1 MESNRKIAER
11 LVSDILDNNIV
22 KRTRP
27 EMVIQV
33 ENQISWAMDDAV
45 NIITNIENTSLN
57 KLDRAARFIDLE
69 NKYGIPK
76 THLIMGRDD

>member
-11 LVSDILDNNIV
+11 LVSDCLDNNIP

-27 EMVIQV
+27 EMIIHV
-33 ENQISWAMDDAV
+33 ENCISWAMDDALKV
-45 NIITNIENTSLN
+45 IRNIENTSLN